1 MKNEPAAQKFAI
13 GLFALAS
20 AILAFDPVLW
30 LLRTWTDP
38 SYQSSGMIY
47 LVGIILLIL
56 WSASSR
62 KREDNGAS
70 KTNALM
76 ILICAAGLRLFSQ
89 VAAINIIGGMA
100 LALDVFALLTWFGLA
115 HRERAISPFW
125 VSILFLFTLPFERV
139 AQRILGYP
147 LQELSAFGACNLLS
161 PFFDDLICHGVR
173 LKVAGNDVLVDLPCS
188 GTVSLMLC
196 LATIVAMNALFR
208 PRFFIAARMIALT
221 LVLSVCGN
229 ALRIA
234 FLATGIVHKDRI
246 GIDVMAQLPHDLIGY
261 ATLVLSLAPIIW
273 LYRARPRNDVAGA
286 RASKARLLKARV
298 AEPKGREHHRNLPVL
313 SVGFFASALLIVTLP
328 RQALDVSHQLDRISL
343 PLSLNGAVGKSIEL
357 TAVES
362 SYFEQFGGTA
372 EKATY
377 GQLALTLVQTT
388 SPLRH
393 LHAPEDC
400 LRGLG
405 YDVTFLGTRFS
416 PVPTAI
422 YKAED
427 ENGQTWHVSVTFSA
441 ADGTTTSNVAE
452 AIWHW
457 LKQPRVAWQSVQRIT
472 PWSMDDTL
480 RGQFDAAAMASL
492 ELTQTQTAWSQ

>member
-1 MKNEPAAQKFAI
+1 MKNESVSQKIAI

-30 LLRTWTDP
+30 LLKTWTDP
-38 SYQSSGMIY
+38 SYQSSAMIY

-56 WSASSR
+56 WSVSSAR
-62 KREDNGAS
+62 REDNAAA

-115 HRERAISPFW
+115 HRTRAISPFW

-161 PFFDDLICHGVR
+161 PFFDDLVCQGVR
-173 LKVAGNDVLVDLPCS
+173 LRVAGNDVLVDLPCS

-196 LATIVAMNALFR
+196 LATIVTMNALFR
-208 PRFFIAARMIALT
+208 PRFFTAVRMIALT

-229 ALRIA
+229 ALRISL
-234 FLATGIVHKDRI
+234 LATGLVYKDRI

-261 ATLVLSLAPIIW
+261 STLLLSLVPVIW
-273 LYRARPRNDVAGA
+273 LYQTRPRNETSGTGA
-286 RASKARLLKARV
+286 VKTRANLSNARD
-298 AEPKGREHHRNLPVL
+298 HQRNLPVL
-313 SVGFFASALLIVTLP
+313 AVGFFASALLIVALP
-328 RQALDVSHQLDRISL
+328 RQALDVSHRLDGISL
-343 PLSLNGAVGKSIEL
+343 PLSLNGAVGKPVEL
-357 TAVES
+357 TALES
-362 SYFEQFGGTA
+362 RYFEQFGGVA

-377 GQLALTLVQTT
+377 GRLALTLVQTT

-405 YDVTFLGTRFS
+405 YDVTFVGTRFS

-427 ENGQTWHVSVTFSA
+427 ENGRAWHVSVTFSA

-452 AIWHW
+452 AIWLW
-457 LKQPRVAWQSVQRIT
+457 LKRPNIAWQSVQRIT
-472 PWSMDDTL
+472 PWSMDNTL
-480 RGQFDAAAMASL
+480 RGQFDTAAIASL
-492 ELTQTQTAWSQ
+492 ELTRQQTARSK